1 MKKKLS
7 NEELITFCGQMALI
21 LKSGIS
27 SLEGIYIMEDG
38 DVQTDVSTDSP
49 PLTAVTLAPFPKW
62 HTMIFKSLISF
73 PKTFAVSKDTN

>member
-38 DVQTDVSTDSP
+38 DVQTEGREILKGSGKNLKCAGCSI
-49 PLTAVTLAPFPKW
+49 LR
-62 HTMIFKSLISF
+62 
-73 PKTFAVSKDTN
+73 

>member
-27 SLEGIYIMEDG
+27 SLEEMSRQKAGRY
-38 DVQTDVSTDSP
+38 
-49 PLTAVTLAPFPKW
+49 
-62 HTMIFKSLISF
+62 
-73 PKTFAVSKDTN
+73 